1 MRALSGRTSQVGRPP
16 GSDWRAAP
24 AGADSSGSGHRSGQR
39 PLQAGHSL
47 AQLRLIDE
55 VERAFDIDIDFPEDA
70 SDLRSLAVC
79 LRRHGVQGPP

>member
-1 MRALSGRTSQVGRPP
+1 MSEPDELTRFLAELVAGVSDGQVTAAEVLTAPLPFSALGVT
-16 GSDWRAAP
+16 
-24 AGADSSGSGHRSGQR
+24 
-39 PLQAGHSL
+39 SL

-55 VERAFDIDIDFPEDA
+55 VERAFDIDIDLPEDA